1 MNFVIHYFCAKNRTF
16 AFWMQTADLIFIS
29 ISALVVDV
37 YNILLL
43 IVIAY
48 LYKWPVKIL
57 AKMSL
62 KLCMVL

>member
-1 MNFVIHYFCAKNRTF
+1 
-16 AFWMQTADLIFIS
+16 MQTADLIFIA
-29 ISALVVDV
+29 IPALVVDV